1 MQVIAGSNEK
11 GGVGKTSI
19 LVNLAAC
26 LARKGAK
33 VVVVELD
40 RQGSVGEWV
49 KGPDGTRLKVT
60 AAESGKSI
68 TPCLADA
75 RNALDYVLPTSMEGF
90 DVICADRGL
99 VVARNADLRKV
110 INALAEEYDWAFLD
124 LRRDVED
131 CIDSV
136 EGLDMRIIV
145 PVRWDAAALTG
156 VEKVLRDMEGRCPT
170 RVIMNFT
177 KHAKLGKLVKRDL
190 FGVSVT
196 DKFVPGLRFST
207 TIRESSLIGDATNHA
222 EPCVKLYPSEPVSRD
237 LEALAAEVT
246 AWCEG
251 GAA

>member
-90 DVICADRGL
+90 DVSCADRGL

-110 INALAEEYDWAFLD
+110 IDALAEEYDWAFLD

-145 PVRWDAAALTG
+145 
-156 VEKVLRDMEGRCPT
+156 